1 MNTINREQAEFIASK
16 TPEELE
22 TYLQIQEAQDAF
34 ISLISDNVGLI
45 NRVKDW
51 EFNDKLSDP
60 VAIFT
65 QVFQEISN
73 S

>member
-1 MNTINREQAEFIASK
+1 MNTITREQAEFITSK

-34 ISLISDNVGLI
+34 IWLISDNVGLI
-45 NRVKDW
+45 NRVRAW

-65 QVFQEISN
+65 KVFEEMK
-73 S
+73 